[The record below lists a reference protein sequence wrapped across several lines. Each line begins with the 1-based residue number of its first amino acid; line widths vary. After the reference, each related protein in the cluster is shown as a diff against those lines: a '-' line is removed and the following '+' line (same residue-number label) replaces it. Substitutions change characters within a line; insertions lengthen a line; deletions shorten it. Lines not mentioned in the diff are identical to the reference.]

1 MMTKRTFR
9 KQPRTAPRYPTL
21 ERFDGDRREFLGNLG
36 AGLLGV
42 LALDGLVELGSK
54 SKKPPKG
61 KGKPK
66 NKKSPKKKPKKKPP
80 VKRPPQHM
88 DGDVLGA
95 PARIDEPL

>member
-42 LALDGLVELGSK
+42 LALVGL
-54 SKKPPKG
+54 
-61 KGKPK
+61 
-66 NKKSPKKKPKKKPP
+66 
-80 VKRPPQHM
+80 R
-88 DGDVLGA
+88 
-95 PARIDEPL
+95 RRRC